1 MNKREQE
8 IKDKKSNRFTYDS
21 DMGLSVVSE
30 GDKKEKSDTK
40 EKDSKKDETK

>member
-8 IKDKKSNRFTYDS
+8 IKDKKGNRFTYDS

-30 GDKKEKSDTK
+30 GKEEKSDTK
-40 EKDSKKDETK
+40 EKEVKKDEPK